1 MRRALFA
8 LACWALLC
16 HPAAAIV
23 GEAETANWAIVRP
36 ALMLFGPRG
45 VCSAAIVGREL
56 AMTAAHCVTAISGTH
71 CVETASEFD
80 RTTCLMTVASFKVA
94 GPGSTWIAVKEIVP
108 HPEYS
113 RHKRQGPDLAMIQ
126 LVKPLPAGLTPPLL
140 STRPIRSG
148 DRLTIVGYGV
158 NDSGKQDSTARMATL
173 SVAAAYRNNTFVL
186 VDRVT
191 IGTPVDRATV
201 GERRK
206 LGGCG
211 GNSGAPV
218 YDLRLGAP
226 FLVGIV
232 SGGSGDCGVD
242 TFATAVRP
250 CREWIL
256 DTAQRMG
263 AALGP

>member
-1 MRRALFA
+1 MGLRFRSARNDDDKCARIFL
-8 LACWALLC
+8 LALL
-16 HPAAAIV
+16 
-23 GEAETANWAIVRP
+23 TAGCDV
-36 ALMLFGPRG
+36 FGPSQSVDG
-45 VCSAAIVGREL
+45 QWTGSLGKFSFVCMNLQQDGDTITG
-56 AMTAAHCVTAISGTH
+56 TASAISDGFLLYRDAPVRGEHPDVGFTVGAANTEACCQH
-71 CVETASEFD
+71 MAG
-80 RTTCLMTVASFKVA
+80 MTF
-94 GPGSTWIAVKEIVP
+94 
-108 HPEYS
+108 
-113 RHKRQGPDLAMIQ
+113 
-126 LVKPLPAGLTPPLL
+126 
-140 STRPIRSG
+140 
-148 DRLTIVGYGV
+148 
-158 NDSGKQDSTARMATL
+158 SGKQDSTARMATL

-211 GNSGAPV
+211 GDSGAPV